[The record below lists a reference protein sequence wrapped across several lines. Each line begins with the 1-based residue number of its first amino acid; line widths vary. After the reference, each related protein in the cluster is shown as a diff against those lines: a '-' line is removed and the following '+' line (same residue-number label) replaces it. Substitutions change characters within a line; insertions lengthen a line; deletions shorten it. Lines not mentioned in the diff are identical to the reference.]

1 MDSDVIHKT
10 TEQKILGV
18 IIDDKLNYRKQCN
31 DAAKKA
37 NKVLG
42 FISRTFDHKSID
54 IIVPLY
60 KSLVR
65 PHLEYAVQLWSPS
78 YRKDIEILERVQRRA
93 TKLIPTLKHFSYTER
108 LKRLKL
114 QSLEVRRLRGQ
125 LIEVYKIING
135 FDKVQSRLLLV
146 DNNLLTRN
154 NGFKLLGKR
163 FRTDK
168 AKNFFSNKIV
178 RVWNLLPNSI
188 VSSESINQFKN
199 RLDKYFI
206 NDNLSSI
213 SSICDL
219 SLNLQHNK

>member
-199 RLDKYFI
+199 RLDKYFT

-219 SLNLQHNK
+219 SLNL

>member
-1 MDSDVIHKT
+1 MD
-10 TEQKILGV
+10 V
-18 IIDDKLNYRKQCN
+18 IIDNKLNYIKQCN

-42 FISRTFDHKSID
+42 FISRTFDYKTKD

-65 PHLEYAVQLWSPS
+65 PHLEYAVQLWNPS

-93 TKLIPTLKHFSYTER
+93 TKLIPTLKHCPYSEH
-108 LKRLKL
+108 LKNLKL

-135 FDKVQSRLLLV
+135 FDKVHPRLLIV
-146 DNNLLTRN
+146 DNNSFTRN
-154 NGFKLLGKR
+154 NGLKLLGKR

-178 RVWNLLPNSI
+178 KVWNLLPNSI
-188 VSSESINQFKN
+188 VTSESINQFKN
-199 RLDKYFI
+199 RVDKYFT
-206 NDNLSSI
+206 NDNLSTI
-213 SSICDL
+213 SRIWDL
-219 SLNLQHNK
+219 DLCL